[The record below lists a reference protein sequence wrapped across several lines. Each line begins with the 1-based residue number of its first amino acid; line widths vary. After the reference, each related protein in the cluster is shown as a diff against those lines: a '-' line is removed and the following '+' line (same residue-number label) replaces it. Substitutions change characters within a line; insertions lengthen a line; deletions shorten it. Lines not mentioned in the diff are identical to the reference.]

1 MQARRPGLAADQ
13 PAIAE
18 GRVVKHFA
26 ISGAC
31 GAIPARGPLTGLE
44 DDEDGMSEQSF
55 KRFRRRRA
63 PAAAAPSADGGTVAA
78 EPQQRTAPA
87 APPQPQ
93 LPARLPEPWDRIR
106 QVPFDTGAELAARL
120 PLVSRFR
127 TSPAAKSFDLLRT
140 RLLHSLKA
148 RGWNRV
154 AVTAPAAGCGTTFSA
169 VNLALSLA
177 RVPGSRT
184 ILMDLNFRRP
194 GMARALGI
202 ETQGDLS
209 AFLSG
214 STRIED
220 QFVRPLP
227 SLAVGLNRSA
237 DQDAAELLH
246 SGSCAEALD
255 AMMLRSG
262 ADTAL
267 FDLPPVLEHDDTA
280 AFLPQVDAVL
290 LISDGTSTTAAQ
302 LAACEK
308 MLAGHTELLGV
319 VLNRARDTDS
329 PLN

>member
-1 MQARRPGLAADQ
+1 M
-13 PAIAE
+13 
-18 GRVVKHFA
+18 KHFA
-26 ISGAC
+26 VSGAC
-31 GAIPARGPLTGLE
+31 AATPAHGPNQGL
-44 DDEDGMSEQSF
+44 DSDEDGMSEQGF

-63 PAAAAPSADGGTVAA
+63 PAAAMPSGAGGTAG
-78 EPQQRTAPA
+78 TAPRQMTA
-87 APPQPQ
+87 PGTAPPAQ
-93 LPARLPEPWDRIR
+93 LPATLPEPWDRIR
-106 QVPFDTGAELAARL
+106 QVPFDPAAQDKARL

-127 TSPAAKSFDLLRT
+127 ASPAAKSFDLLRT
-140 RLLHSLKA
+140 RLLHTLKA
-148 RGWNRV
+148 RGWKRV

-194 GMARALGI
+194 GVAQALGL
-202 ETQGDLS
+202 EAQGDL
-209 AFLSG
+209 AGFLSG
-214 STRIED
+214 STRMED
-220 QFVRPLP
+220 QFLRPLP
-227 SLAVGLNRSA
+227 SLAAGLNQTA

-246 SGSCAEALD
+246 SGTCAEALD
-255 AMMLRSG
+255 RMMLRSG

-290 LISDGTSTTAAQ
+290 LVSDGTSTSAAQ
-302 LAACEK
+302 LAACER

-319 VLNRARDTDS
+319 VLNRARKADS

>member
-1 MQARRPGLAADQ
+1 MQARRTG
-13 PAIAE
+13 PAVDRPAVAE
-18 GRVVKHFA
+18 GRIVKHFA

-31 GAIPARGPLTGLE
+31 GATPAHGPLTGLE
-44 DDEDGMSEQSF
+44 VDEDGMSEHGY

-63 PAAAAPSADGGTVAA
+63 TAAATPPAAGGTGTEAAPQMAA
-78 EPQQRTAPA
+78 PG
-87 APPQPQ
+87 APPQAQ

-106 QVPFDTGAELAARL
+106 QVPFDPVAQRAARL

-127 TSPAAKSFDLLRT
+127 VSPAAKSFDLLRT
-140 RLLHSLKA
+140 RLLHTLKA
-148 RGWNRV
+148 RGWKRV

-177 RVPGSRT
+177 RVPDSRT
-184 ILMDLNFRRP
+184 VLMDLNFRRP
-194 GMARALGI
+194 GMARALGM
-202 ETQGDLS
+202 EAQGDLG

-214 STRIED
+214 SARMED
-220 QFVRPLP
+220 HLLRPLP
-227 SLAVGLNRSA
+227 QLAVGLNQSA

-246 SGSCAEALD
+246 SSSCAEALD
-255 AMMLRSG
+255 GLMLRSG

-308 MLAGHTELLGV
+308 MLAGHTKLLGV
-319 VLNRARDTDS
+319 VLNRARSTDS